1 MKLLYLDMGLIMKKN
16 TLTVLILSA
25 LALGQSLTVQA
36 HATTQLNV
44 WEDIKKSV
52 GIQDAIKDFEKEND
66 VKVNVQEMPFAQQ
79 LEKLRLDGP
88 AGIGPDVLVIPNDQ
102 VGGAVVQGLLTPL
115 NLDKEQVDAFTPA
128 SINAFRMD
136 NALYGV
142 PKAVET
148 LVLIYNKDLID
159 KPLDS
164 LQAWLDYSKTQRAEN
179 KYGLLAKFDQIYYSW
194 GAIGPM
200 GGYLFGKNDKGGY
213 NPTDIGLSQPGAV
226 AAVTFLKKFYSEGVF
241 PSGILGDNGLNA
253 IDSLFTEKKAAAV
266 INGPWA
272 FQPYEAAGINYGV
285 APLPALPDG
294 KPMSSFLGVKGYVVS
309 TWSKDKA
316 MAQKFIEFINQPKY
330 VKIRYISTREIPAQ
344 KAMIDDPMIKNDE
357 KASAVAVQAA
367 RATAMPGIPEMGE
380 VWGPAN
386 AALELSLTGKQEP
399 KAALDGAA
407 KQIHM
412 QVEAMQA
419 SNQ

>member
-1 MKLLYLDMGLIMKKN
+1 MKKN
-16 TLTVLILSA
+16 ILAALILSA
-25 LALGQSLTVQA
+25 IATFQV
-36 HATTQLNV
+36 HAAQQLNV
-44 WEDIKKSV
+44 WEDIKKSS
-52 GIQDAIKDFEKEND
+52 GIKDAVSDFEKQYD
-66 VKVNVQEMPFAQQ
+66 VKVNVQEMPYAQQ

-102 VGGAVVQGLLTPL
+102 LGGAVVQGLLTPL
-115 NLDKEQVDAFTPA
+115 NMAAGATEQYTPA
-128 SINAFRMD
+128 SINAFKMD
-136 NALYGV
+136 NVLYGV

-164 LQAWLDYSKTQRAEN
+164 LQAWYDFSKQQRA
-179 KYGLLAKFDQIYYSW
+179 KDQYGLLAKFDQIYYSW
-194 GAIGPM
+194 GAIEPM
-200 GGYLFGKNDKGGY
+200 GGYIFGKNDKGGY
-213 NPTDIGLSQPGAV
+213 NPQDVGLNKPGAV
-226 AAVTFLKKFYSEGVF
+226 EAVTFLKKFYADNVF
-241 PSGILGDNGLNA
+241 PAGIIGDNGLNA

-285 APLPALPDG
+285 APLPTLPDG

-316 MAQKFIEFINQPKY
+316 LAQKFIEFINQPQY
-330 VKIRYISTREIPAQ
+330 VKTRYVATREIPPLT
-344 KAMIDDPMIKNDE
+344 AMIDDPLIKNDE

-367 RATAMPGIPEMGE
+367 RASAMPGIPEMGE

-386 AALELSLTGKQEP
+386 AALELSLTGKQDP
-399 KAALDGAA
+399 KAALDGAE
-407 KQIHM
+407 KQVQM
-412 QVEAMQA
+412 QIEAMQA

>member
-1 MKLLYLDMGLIMKKN
+1 MMLIMKKN
-16 TLTVLILSA
+16 TLAALILTT
-25 LALGQSLTVQA
+25 LAAGQLTSLQA
-36 HATTQLNV
+36 HAAGQLNV
-44 WEDIKKSV
+44 WEDIKKST
-52 GIQDAIKDFEKEND
+52 GIKTAVSDFEKQYN
-66 VKVNVQEMPFAQQ
+66 VKVNLQEMPYAQQ

-102 VGGAVVQGLLTPL
+102 LGGAVVQGLLSPL
-115 NLDKEQVDAFTPA
+115 NVEQAKQDAFTPA

-136 NALYGV
+136 NALYGI

-164 LQAWLDYSKTQRAEN
+164 LQAWLDYSKTQREQN

-200 GGYLFGKNDKGGY
+200 GGYIFAKNDGGGF
-213 NPTDIGLSQPGAV
+213 NPQQVGLNTPGAV
-226 AAVTFLKKFYSEGVF
+226 EAVTFLKKFYAEKAF
-241 PSGILGDNGLNA
+241 PAGILGDNGLNA

-285 APLPALPDG
+285 VPLPTLPDG

-316 MAQKFIEFINQPKY
+316 LAQQFIEFINQPQY
-330 VKIRYISTREIPAQ
+330 VKARYVATGEIPPL
-344 KAMIDDPMIKNDE
+344 KAMIDDPVIKNDE
-357 KASAVAVQAA
+357 KASAVAVQSA
-367 RATAMPGIPEMGE
+367 RAMAMPGIPEMGE

-386 AALELSLTGKQEP
+386 AALELSLTGKQAP
-399 KAALDGAA
+399 QAALDNAV
-407 KQIHM
+407 KQIKM
-412 QVEAMQA
+412 QIEAMQA

>member
-1 MKLLYLDMGLIMKKN
+1 MKKN
-16 TLTVLILSA
+16 ILAALILSA
-25 LALGQSLTVQA
+25 LATVQV
-36 HATTQLNV
+36 HAAQQLNV
-44 WEDIKKSV
+44 WEDIKKSS
-52 GIQDAIKDFEKEND
+52 GIKDAVSDFEKQFD
-66 VKVNVQEMPFAQQ
+66 VKVNVQEMPYAQQ

-102 VGGAVVQGLLTPL
+102 LGGAVVQGLLTPL
-115 NLDKEQVDAFTPA
+115 NMAAGATDQYTPA
-128 SINAFRMD
+128 SINAFKMD

-159 KPLDS
+159 KPLNS
-164 LQAWLDYSKTQRAEN
+164 LQEWYDFSKQQRA
-179 KYGLLAKFDQIYYSW
+179 KDQYGLLAKFDQIYYSW
-194 GAIGPM
+194 GAIEPM
-200 GGYLFGKNDKGGY
+200 GGYIFGKNDKGGF
-213 NPTDIGLSQPGAV
+213 NPQDVGLNKPGAV
-226 AAVTFLKKFYSEGVF
+226 EAVTFLKKFYADKVF
-241 PSGILGDNGLNA
+241 PAGIIGDNGLNA

-285 APLPALPDG
+285 APLPNLPDG

-316 MAQKFIEFINQPKY
+316 LAQKFIEFINQPQY
-330 VKIRYISTREIPAQ
+330 VKTRYVATREIPPLT
-344 KAMIDDPMIKNDE
+344 AMIDDPVIKNDE

-367 RATAMPGIPEMGE
+367 RASAMPGIPEMGE

-386 AALELSLTGKQEP
+386 AALELSLTGKQDP
-399 KAALDGAA
+399 KAALDGAE
-407 KQIHM
+407 KQVQM
-412 QVEAMQA
+412 QIEAMQA

>member
-1 MKLLYLDMGLIMKKN
+1 MKKK
-16 TLTVLILSA
+16 TLTALILTT
-25 LALGQSLTVQA
+25 LAAGQLVGLQA
-36 HATTQLNV
+36 HAAAQQLNV
-44 WEDIKKSV
+44 WEDIKKSA
-52 GIQDAIKDFEKEND
+52 GIQDAVRDFEQKYN
-66 VKVNVQEMPFAQQ
+66 VKVNVQEMPYAQQ

-102 VGGAVVQGLLTPL
+102 LGGAVVQGLLTPL
-115 NLDKEQVDAFTPA
+115 NLDKEKVDAFTPA
-128 SINAFRMD
+128 SINAFRLD
-136 NALYGV
+136 NTLYGV

-159 KPLDS
+159 KPLQS
-164 LQAWLDYSKTQRAEN
+164 LPEWLDYSKKERVQN

-213 NPTDIGLSQPGAV
+213 NPQDIGLNKPGAV
-226 AAVTFLKKFYSEGVF
+226 EAVTFLKNFYAEGVF
-241 PSGILGDNGLNA
+241 PAGILGDNGLNA

-285 APLPALPDG
+285 APLPNLPDG

-316 MAQKFIEFINQPKY
+316 LAQQFIEFINQPQY
-330 VKIRYISTREIPAQ
+330 VKTRYIATREIPAQ
-344 KAMIDDPMIKNDE
+344 KAMIDDPLIKNDE

-386 AALELSLTGKQEP
+386 AALELSLTGKQAP
-399 KAALDGAA
+399 QAALDAAA
-407 KQIHM
+407 KQIQM

>member
-1 MKLLYLDMGLIMKKN
+1 MKKN
-16 TLTVLILSA
+16 TLAALILTT
-25 LALGQSLTVQA
+25 LAAGQLVSLQA
-36 HATTQLNV
+36 HATGQLNV
-44 WEDIKKSV
+44 WEDIKKSD
-52 GIQDAIKDFEKEND
+52 GIKAAVSDFEKQFN
-66 VKVNVQEMPFAQQ
+66 VKVNVQEMPYAQQ

-102 VGGAVVQGLLTPL
+102 LGGAVVQGLLSPL
-115 NLDKEQVDAFTPA
+115 TMDQAKQEAFTST
-128 SINAFRMD
+128 SINAFHMD
-136 NALYGV
+136 KVLYGV

-164 LQAWLDYSKTQRAEN
+164 LQAWFDYSKKQREEG

-194 GAIGPM
+194 GVIGPM
-200 GGYLFGKNDKGGY
+200 GGYIFGKNDKGGF
-213 NPTDIGLSQPGAV
+213 NPQDVGLNKPGAV
-226 AAVTFLKKFYSEGVF
+226 EAVTFLKKFYTDKVF
-241 PSGILGDNGLNA
+241 PTGILGDNGLNA

-285 APLPALPDG
+285 APLPMLPDG
-294 KPMSSFLGVKGYVVS
+294 KSMGSFLGVKGYVVS

-316 MAQKFIEFINQPKY
+316 LAQQFIEFINQPQY
-330 VKIRYISTREIPAQ
+330 VKARYVATGEIPPL
-344 KAMIDDPMIKNDE
+344 KAMIDDPVIKNDE
-357 KASAVAVQAA
+357 KASAVAVQSA

-380 VWGPAN
+380 VWAPAN

-399 KAALDGAA
+399 KAALDNAE
-407 KQIHM
+407 KQIKM
-412 QVEAMQA
+412 QIEAMQA

>member
-1 MKLLYLDMGLIMKKN
+1 MKKN
-16 TLTVLILSA
+16 TLAALILTT
-25 LALGQSLTVQA
+25 LAAGQLVSLQA
-36 HATTQLNV
+36 QAAGQLNV
-44 WEDIKKSV
+44 WEDIKKSD
-52 GIQDAIKDFEKEND
+52 GIKAAVSDFEKQYD
-66 VKVNVQEMPFAQQ
+66 VKVSVQEMPYAQQ

-102 VGGAVVQGLLTPL
+102 LGGAVVQGLLSPL
-115 NLDKEQVDAFTPA
+115 KLEQAKQEAFTPA
-128 SINAFRMD
+128 SIGAFRLD
-136 NALYGV
+136 NVLYGV

-164 LQAWLDYSKTQRAEN
+164 LQAWYDFSKAQRAQN

-200 GGYLFGKNDKGGY
+200 GGYIFGKNANGGF
-213 NPTDIGLSQPGAV
+213 NPQDVGLNKPGAV
-226 AAVTFLKKFYSEGVF
+226 EAVTFLKKFYSDNVF
-241 PSGILGDNGLNA
+241 PAGILGDNGLNA

-285 APLPALPDG
+285 VPLPTLPDG

-316 MAQKFIEFINQPKY
+316 LAQQFIEFINQPQYAKARY
-330 VKIRYISTREIPAQ
+330 VATGEIPAL
-344 KAMIDDPMIKNDE
+344 KAMIDDPLIKNDE
-357 KASAVAVQAA
+357 KASAVAVQSA

-380 VWGPAN
+380 VWVPAN
-386 AALELSLTGKQEP
+386 AALELSLTGKQAP
-399 KAALDGAA
+399 QAALDNAE
-407 KQIHM
+407 KQIKM
-412 QVEAMQA
+412 QIEAMQA

>member
-1 MKLLYLDMGLIMKKN
+1 MKKR
-16 TLTVLILSA
+16 TLTALILSA
-25 LALGQSLTVQA
+25 LSAGQFISLSA
-36 HATTQLNV
+36 HAATKQLNV

-52 GIQDAIKDFEKEND
+52 GIQDAVKDFEQKYD
-66 VKVNVQEMPFAQQ
+66 VKVNVQEMPYAQQ

-102 VGGAVVQGLLTPL
+102 LGGAVVQGLLAPL
-115 NLDKEQVDAFTPA
+115 NLDKEKVDAFTPA
-128 SINAFRMD
+128 SINAFRLD
-136 NALYGV
+136 NTLYGV

-159 KPLDS
+159 KPLQS
-164 LQAWLDYSKTQRAEN
+164 LPEWLDYSKKQREQN

-200 GGYLFGKNDKGGY
+200 GGYLFGKNDKGGF
-213 NPTDIGLSQPGAV
+213 NPKDIGLNKPGAV
-226 AAVTFLKKFYSEGVF
+226 EAVTFLKKFYSEGVF

-272 FQPYEAAGINYGV
+272 FQPYEAAGVNYGV
-285 APLPALPDG
+285 VPLPNLPDG

-309 TWSKDKA
+309 TWSKDKQL
-316 MAQKFIEFINQPKY
+316 AQQFLEFINQPQY
-330 VKIRYISTREIPAQ
+330 VKTRYIATREIPAQ

-399 KAALDGAA
+399 QAALDAA
-407 KQIHM
+407 TKQIHM

>member
-1 MKLLYLDMGLIMKKN
+1 MKKN
-16 TLTVLILSA
+16 ILAALILSA
-25 LALGQSLTVQA
+25 IATVQV
-36 HATTQLNV
+36 HAAQQLNV
-44 WEDIKKSV
+44 WEDIKKSS
-52 GIQDAIKDFEKEND
+52 GIKDAVSDFEKQYD
-66 VKVNVQEMPFAQQ
+66 VKVNVQEMPYAQQ

-102 VGGAVVQGLLTPL
+102 LGGAVVQGLLTPL
-115 NLDKEQVDAFTPA
+115 NMAAGATEQYTPA
-128 SINAFRMD
+128 SINAFKMD
-136 NALYGV
+136 NVLYGV

-164 LQAWLDYSKTQRAEN
+164 LQAWYDFSKQQRA
-179 KYGLLAKFDQIYYSW
+179 KDQYGLLAKFDQIYYSW
-194 GAIGPM
+194 GAIEPM
-200 GGYLFGKNDKGGY
+200 GGYIFGKNDKGGY
-213 NPTDIGLSQPGAV
+213 NPQDVGLNKPGAV
-226 AAVTFLKKFYSEGVF
+226 EAVTFLKKFYADNVF
-241 PSGILGDNGLNA
+241 PAGIIGDNGLNA

-285 APLPALPDG
+285 APLPTLPDG

-316 MAQKFIEFINQPKY
+316 LAQKFIEFINQPQY
-330 VKIRYISTREIPAQ
+330 VKTRYVATREIPPLM
-344 KAMIDDPMIKNDE
+344 AMIDDPLIKNDE

-367 RATAMPGIPEMGE
+367 RASAMPGIPEMGE

-386 AALELSLTGKQEP
+386 AALELSLTGKQDP
-399 KAALDGAA
+399 KAALDGAE
-407 KQIHM
+407 KQVQM
-412 QVEAMQA
+412 QIEAMQA

>member
-1 MKLLYLDMGLIMKKN
+1 MKKR
-16 TLTVLILSA
+16 TLTALILSA
-25 LALGQSLTVQA
+25 LAAGQLISLSA
-36 HATTQLNV
+36 HAATKQLNV

-52 GIQDAIKDFEKEND
+52 GIQDAVKDFEQKYD
-66 VKVNVQEMPFAQQ
+66 VKVNVQEMPYAQQ

-102 VGGAVVQGLLTPL
+102 LGGAVVQGLLAPL
-115 NLDKEQVDAFTPA
+115 NLDKEKVDAFTPA
-128 SINAFRMD
+128 SINAFRLD
-136 NALYGV
+136 NTLYGV

-159 KPLDS
+159 KPLQS
-164 LQAWLDYSKTQRAEN
+164 LPEWLDYSKKQREQN

-200 GGYLFGKNDKGGY
+200 GGYLFGKNDKGGF
-213 NPTDIGLSQPGAV
+213 NPKDIGLNKPGAV
-226 AAVTFLKKFYSEGVF
+226 DAVTFLKKFYSEGVF

-272 FQPYEAAGINYGV
+272 FQPYEAAGVNYGV
-285 APLPALPDG
+285 VPLPNLPDG

-309 TWSKDKA
+309 TWSKDKQL
-316 MAQKFIEFINQPKY
+316 AQQFLEFINQPQY
-330 VKIRYISTREIPAQ
+330 VKTRYIATREIPAQ

-399 KAALDGAA
+399 QAALDAA
-407 KQIHM
+407 TKQIHM

>member
-1 MKLLYLDMGLIMKKN
+1 MKKN
-16 TLTVLILSA
+16 TLTALILSTLVVGNA
-25 LALGQSLTVQA
+25 VTLSA
-36 HATTQLNV
+36 HAATQQLNV

-52 GIQDAIKDFEKEND
+52 GIQDAVRDFEQKYD
-66 VKVNVQEMPFAQQ
+66 VKVNVQEMPYAQQ

-102 VGGAVVQGLLTPL
+102 LGAAVVQGLLTPL
-115 NLDKEQVDAFTPA
+115 DLNEEKAAAFTPA
-128 SINAFRMD
+128 SINAFRLD
-136 NALYGV
+136 NAFYGL

-148 LVLIYNKDLID
+148 LVLIYNKDMID
-159 KPLDS
+159 KPFETLP
-164 LQAWLDYSKTQRAEN
+164 QWLDYSKKQREN
-179 KYGLLAKFDQIYYSW
+179 NQYGLLAKFDQIYYSW

-200 GGYLFGKNDKGGY
+200 GGYLFGKNDKGGF
-213 NPTDIGLSQPGAV
+213 NPLDIGLNKPGAV
-226 AAVTFLKKFYSEGVF
+226 EAVTFLKKFYADGVF

-285 APLPALPDG
+285 VPLPALPDG

-316 MAQKFIEFINQPKY
+316 LAQQFIEFINQPQY
-330 VKIRYISTREIPAQ
+330 VKTRYIATREIPAQ
-344 KAMIDDPMIKNDE
+344 KAMVDDPVIKNDE
-357 KASAVAVQAA
+357 KASAVAVQAT

-399 KAALDGAA
+399 QAALDGAA
-407 KQIHM
+407 KQIKM
-412 QVEAMQA
+412 QIEAMQA

>member
-1 MKLLYLDMGLIMKKN
+1 MKKR
-16 TLTVLILSA
+16 TLTALILSA
-25 LALGQSLTVQA
+25 LAAGQLISLSA
-36 HATTQLNV
+36 HAATKQLNV

-52 GIQDAIKDFEKEND
+52 GIQDAVKDFEQKYD
-66 VKVNVQEMPFAQQ
+66 VKVNVQEMPYAQQ

-102 VGGAVVQGLLTPL
+102 LGGAVVQGLLAPL
-115 NLDKEQVDAFTPA
+115 NLDKEKVDAFTPA
-128 SINAFRMD
+128 SINAFRLD
-136 NALYGV
+136 NTLYGV

-159 KPLDS
+159 NPLQS
-164 LQAWLDYSKTQRAEN
+164 LPEWLDYSKKQREQN

-200 GGYLFGKNDKGGY
+200 GGYLFGKNDKGGF
-213 NPTDIGLSQPGAV
+213 NPKDIGLNKPGAV
-226 AAVTFLKKFYSEGVF
+226 EAVTFLKKFYSEGVF

-272 FQPYEAAGINYGV
+272 FQPYEAAGVNYGV
-285 APLPALPDG
+285 VPLPNLPDG

-309 TWSKDKA
+309 TWSKDKQL
-316 MAQKFIEFINQPKY
+316 AQQFLEFINQPQY
-330 VKIRYISTREIPAQ
+330 VKTRYIATREIPAQ

-399 KAALDGAA
+399 QAALDAA
-407 KQIHM
+407 TKQIHM

>member
-1 MKLLYLDMGLIMKKN
+1 MKKN
-16 TLTVLILSA
+16 ILAALILST
-25 LALGQSLTVQA
+25 LAIGQV
-36 HATTQLNV
+36 HAAGQLNV
-44 WEDIKKSV
+44 WEDIKKSA
-52 GIQDAIKDFEKEND
+52 GIKDAISDFEKQYN
-66 VKVNVQEMPFAQQ
+66 VKVNVQEMPYAQQ

-102 VGGAVVQGLLTPL
+102 LGGAVVQGLLSPL
-115 NLDKEQVDAFTPA
+115 DLSAEKADAFTPS

-136 NALYGV
+136 NVLYGV

-148 LVLIYNKDLID
+148 LVLIYNKDLVD

-164 LQAWLDYSKTQRAEN
+164 LQAWYDYSKTQRAEN

-194 GAIGPM
+194 GVIGPM
-200 GGYLFGKNDKGGY
+200 GGYIFGKNDKGGF
-213 NPTDIGLSQPGAV
+213 NPLDVGINKPGAV
-226 AAVTFLKKFYSEGVF
+226 EAVTFLKKFYANGVF
-241 PSGILGDNGLNA
+241 PTGILGDNGLNA

-285 APLPALPDG
+285 VPLPTLPDG

-316 MAQKFIEFINQPKY
+316 LAQQFIDFINQPQY
-330 VKIRYISTREIPAQ
+330 VKTRYIATREIPAQ
-344 KAMIDDPMIKNDE
+344 KAMIDDPLIKNDE
-357 KASAVAVQAA
+357 RASAVAVQAA
-367 RATAMPGIPEMGE
+367 RATAMPGIAEMGE
-380 VWGPAN
+380 VWGPSN
-386 AALELSLTGKQEP
+386 AALELSLTGKQDP
-399 KAALDGAA
+399 KAALDGAE
-407 KQIHM
+407 KQIKM
-412 QVEAMQA
+412 QIEAMQA